1 MVINI
6 ALGETKRTSVRK
18 FHPSSSAEK
27 WWTPS
32 NIFSSRDM
40 SWHETTVLTAYFQPL
55 DGSQYKGGTSA
66 RRISS
71 EQCPFS
77 NITNVRNMWPF
88 AILDKISFEI
98 ISRKVHFHVC
108 ICICMCAFGE
118 CSRISARRL
127 LGATSDFCLS
137 SFPCK
142 CPNCCL
148 YLSLLY
154 FFSQFFSIWQHC
166 HCCASRQT

>member
-1 MVINI
+1 MRQ
-6 ALGETKRTSVRK
+6 LYYQ
-18 FHPSSSAEK
+18 H
-27 WWTPS
+27 
-32 NIFSSRDM
+32 IFSITSIR
-40 SWHETTVLTAYFQPL
+40 
-55 DGSQYKGGTSA
+55 GGPV
-66 RRISS
+66 REEFHLR
-71 EQCPFS
+71 CPFS

-88 AILDKISFEI
+88 AILGKISFEI

-154 FFSQFFSIWQHC
+154 FFSQFFSTWQHR
-166 HCCASRQT
+166 HCCALKPDRRRPAIIPFCPFCSFRRQLSSAP